1 MLDLS
6 VIGKKTEPKVYEM
19 NWRDAVLYAL
29 GVGAQIEELPF
40 LYENAQGGFK
50 VLPTFAVVPS
60 FKPFGEL
67 ILEMKL
73 DFTRIL
79 HGEQLIQL
87 YRPIPSKGRLSTVA
101 QVKDIYDKGKGA
113 LLVFRFET
121 SSEGGEPVCASE
133 ISLFYRGAGGFG
145 GAPGPAAEP
154 LNPPQGVEPDFRV
167 SYKIPENQAALYRLN
182 GDINPLHIDPN
193 FARLAGFE
201 RPILHGLCTYGY
213 AGRAILHS
221 VCQGDVS
228 RFKEFKARFA
238 NVVFPGETLIT
249 EGWKDEGGRYLIQV
263 RTDRAVVI
271 NQAYA
276 KVEE

>member
-6 VIGKKTEPKVYEM
+6 VIGKKTEPKTYEM
-19 NWRDAVLYAL
+19 NWKDAVLYAL

-67 ILEMKL
+67 ILQMKL

-87 YRPIPSKGRLSTVA
+87 YQPIPSQGKLSTVA
-101 QVKDIYDKGKGA
+101 QVKNIYDKGKGA

-121 SSEGGEPVCASE
+121 SSEGGQAGGARETPV
-133 ISLFYRGAGGFG
+133 FYRGEGGFG
-145 GAPGPAAEP
+145 GDPGPASEP
-154 LNPPQGVEPDFRV
+154 LNPPHGVEPDLRV

-193 FARLAGFE
+193 FAKLAGFE

-213 AGRAILHS
+213 AGRAILHGI
-221 VCQGDVS
+221 CGGDVT

-249 EGWKDEGGRYLIQV
+249 EGWKEKDGRYLIQV

-276 KVEE
+276 KVEA